1 LVPALRSRLE
11 GYDVDMSLVSSAMT
25 AQSSNLQ
32 TNITMQ
38 LMTNDATAEKQAMQI
53 LLGTPGGASSQ
64 ANLGS
69 GVGGQ
74 VDISA

>member
-1 LVPALRSRLE
+1 
-11 GYDVDMSLVSSAMT
+11 MSLVSSAMT
-25 AQSSNLQ
+25 AQSSSLQ

-38 LMTNDATAEKQAMQI
+38 LMTNNAAAEKQDMQI

>member
-1 LVPALRSRLE
+1 MPALRSRLE